1 MARAAK
7 YRRWR
12 SRGAIP
18 GFAAAVFAAMLHA
31 AAAQT
36 VVVDSAACRALT
48 VHQPA
53 PDVAYRPGVDAM
65 GRAVPPADLGGAPQP
80 SPLARNFV
88 FDLNADLRPYLRPGS
103 ALFQPQ
109 LSVGRV
115 SVAPDGTVLFNGQPL
130 GQADRAALAAACRQP
145 PR

>member
-1 MARAAK
+1 MARAVASGK
-7 YRRWR
+7 RRG
-12 SRGAIP
+12 RGKIP
-18 GFAAAVFAAMLHA
+18 CHSIFLVAAALQ

-48 VHQPA
+48 AHQPA
-53 PDVAYRPGVDAM
+53 PDVAYRPGVDAT
-65 GRAVPPADLGGAPQP
+65 GRPVAPADLGGAPQP
-80 SPLARNFV
+80 SPLAGSFV
-88 FDLNADLRPYLRPGS
+88 FDLNADLRPYLPPGS

-115 SVAPDGTVLFNGQPL
+115 AIAPDGAVLFNGRPL
-130 GQADRAALAAACRQP
+130 NPADRAALAAACRRA